1 MLMDEQEKGVWA
13 RKIDQLALAM
23 EKMKLAE
30 YMEYMNDT
38 KRLLK
43 INFMAGIAR
52 GFGMA
57 VGLTVL
63 GAVFIIMLRRLVM
76 LNLPLIGDFIAEIV
90 RTVNERLTSPF

>member
-1 MLMDEQEKGVWA
+1 MDEQEKGVWA

>member
-1 MLMDEQEKGVWA
+1 MDEQEKGVWA

-63 GAVFIIMLRRLVM
+63 GAVFIIMLRRMVM